1 MSNRTSPS
9 RSFNTVKHSNRDARR
24 KRTQRAGMVLLAMFC
39 VVVLIL
45 ISLLTLLV
53 WSIADRASGG
63 RDLPPLEDN
72 PGSNQT
78 QNSSIVYTALTKVTS
93 DIHTGELV
101 VVNAEHAYVF
111 PSSSSHLI
119 NIYDNRTKV
128 GGSNPYQINRTFA
141 IYMERTAFA
150 KMEEMMIKHY
160 ELSDA
165 DGSVLIK
172 YAYRSHKDQE
182 DLGSSIAPGF
192 SDHHTGLSIALHDG
206 KEAGNPPLDAFH
218 WIYDNCQ
225 QYGFIIRYPDNKT
238 DITGVDDY
246 GHCLRYVGVAH
257 ATYIKQNDL
266 CLEEYVSLLKN
277 QYTTEHL
284 KITGA
289 DGNRYEVYYVPAG
302 NGDVCTLSVPSNYR
316 YTVSGDNIGGFIV
329 TVNMSAPIE

>member
-24 KRTQRAGMVLLAMFC
+24 QRRQHARTVLLAMFL
-39 VVVLIL
+39 VVALIL
-45 ISLLTLLV
+45 LSLLTLLV
-53 WSIADRASGG
+53 CSIVDRISDG
-63 RDLPPLEDN
+63 REQQPQQQGPNTEQA
-72 PGSNQT
+72 P
-78 QNSSIVYTALTKVTS
+78 NSSIVYTALTKVSS
-93 DIHTGELV
+93 DIHTGDLV
-101 VVNAEHAYVF
+101 VVNADHAYVF
-111 PSSSSHLI
+111 PTSEAHLL

-141 IYMERTAFA
+141 IYMERNAFA
-150 KMEEMMIKHY
+150 QMEKMMIKHY
-160 ELSDA
+160 ELSDL
-165 DGSVLIK
+165 DGSVLVK
-172 YAYRSHKDQE
+172 YAYRSYKDQE
-182 DLGSSIAPGF
+182 ALGSSILPGY
-192 SDHHTGLSIALHDG
+192 SDHHTGLSIAVHDG
-206 KEAGNPPLDAFH
+206 KEAGNPPLDSFH

-238 DITGVDDY
+238 DVTGVEDY

-266 CLEEYVSLLKN
+266 CLEEYVALLRA

-302 NGDVCTLSVPSNYR
+302 NSDICTISVPSNYQ